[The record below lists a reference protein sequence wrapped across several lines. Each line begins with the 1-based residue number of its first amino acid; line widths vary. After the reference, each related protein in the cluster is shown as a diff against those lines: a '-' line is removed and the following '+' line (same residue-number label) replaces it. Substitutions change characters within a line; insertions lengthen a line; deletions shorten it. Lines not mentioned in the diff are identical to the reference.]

1 MEQAVV
7 MQGGAGWPEGV
18 AERQGQARVA
28 PARVDGGL
36 GRRHAWEGGRCGS
49 WVAEHREALAA
60 RLGTGASAAIRWPTA
75 GQKVRAGRAGE
86 GLCGVE
92 PSAEAQGV
100 GEAATDREERVRPA
114 AQARVSGARPRRRR
128 TGRGEVAVG
137 RRRLRGRQ
145 QPLAADLTWG

>member
-1 MEQAVV
+1 MEQAAVV
-7 MQGGAGWPEGV
+7 QGGAGWPEGV

-28 PARVDGGL
+28 PARVNGGL

-49 WVAEHREALAA
+49 WVAEHREALAT

-100 GEAATDREERVRPA
+100 GEAAADREERVRPA
-114 AQARVSGARPRRRR
+114 TQARVSGARSRRRR
-128 TGRGEVAVG
+128 TGRGRRQSGDDGSGG
-137 RRRLRGRQ
+137 RSSPWRRL
-145 QPLAADLTWG
+145 